1 MRKSIKLKDQ
11 TEILIREMRGDDL
24 DESYDFF
31 TSLPEVD
38 RAYLRRDVSQRE
50 VVEQRIAEI
59 ESGTVLRLV
68 AVADGKIAADGSLE
82 TSGEEWKEHVGEL
95 RLIVGQPYRRKGL
108 GTVMARELYLLA
120 ASARVEDVVARI
132 MRPQKAALSIF
143 RKLGF
148 REEASLHD
156 WVQDQSGTKQDLIL
170 MRCNLEALWERLED
184 LFASTDWERTR

>member
-1 MRKSIKLKDQ
+1 MRKSVKLKDQ
-11 TEILIREMRGDDL
+11 TEILIRDMRGDDL

-59 ESGTVLRLV
+59 ESGNVLRLV

-120 ASARVEDVVARI
+120 ASARVEDIVARI

-148 REEASLHD
+148 REEASLRD

>member
-120 ASARVEDVVARI
+120 ASARVEDIVARI

>member
-1 MRKSIKLKDQ
+1 MRKSVKLKDQ

-120 ASARVEDVVARI
+120 ASARVEDIVARI

>member
-1 MRKSIKLKDQ
+1 MRKSVKLKDQ

-24 DESYDFF
+24 DDSYDFF

-120 ASARVEDVVARI
+120 ASARVEDIVARI

>member
-1 MRKSIKLKDQ
+1 MRKSVKLKDQ

-120 ASARVEDVVARI
+120 ASARVEDIVARI

-170 MRCNLEALWERLED
+170 MRCNLEALWEKMED
-184 LFASTDWERTR
+184 LFTSTDWERTR

>member
-1 MRKSIKLKDQ
+1 MRKSVKLKDQ

-59 ESGTVLRLV
+59 ESGNVLRLV

-120 ASARVEDVVARI
+120 ASARVEDIVARI

-170 MRCNLEALWERLED
+170 MRCNLEALWEKMED
-184 LFASTDWERTR
+184 LFTSTDWERTR